1 MKRILLWACVFLG
14 TTTSMAQ
21 EMEDF
26 DAFMKK
32 ESMSFYDFLDAASRD
47 FLNFMREPWKEL
59 HSEEPLVQKEE
70 PEPIRPTLY
79 DEKDNPADRKPVQL
93 TIEEILDLTTTEGGQ
108 TPKIKSTDV
117 DVIDF
122 GNPVCPANPQGK
134 PSSTHPKNPEVVEK
148 PTTKGEQPQ
157 GTAPQPKQ
165 DRPQGQNPRG
175 KNVVPPSGKAGKPKT
190 ECPFS
195 QSPQGGR
202 PTPPSGTTKRPT
214 APTNTPTD
222 PFGVPKETPETP
234 DSTPALTQ
242 DGPGK
247 TAVLYGGTRY
257 YISASFKGKCRLSG
271 LTENHVAD
279 AYEQLYKADYA
290 NVVQELQS
298 IKEGLALNDWGMY
311 TFVKS
316 FTDACTT
323 NHNESIVMQHF
334 LLSQLGYKAKMARK
348 GDGSTL
354 MLFLSSDCMIYGHPY
369 ITLEGLN
376 YYYLQKDA
384 TACPFYMYAQNAPQA
399 KGPIS
404 MKINSVPKLKGSTTH
419 TTHQATGSHVKV
431 ETDVPKALMNFYSS
445 YPQCDFEVYVK
456 APVNPAMADQI
467 LTPLRN
473 LVKGK
478 SEEEAANLLINFV
491 QTGFDY
497 ATDGEQFGYEKPFFV
512 EELFY
517 YPSCDCEDRSI
528 LFSYLVRNILG
539 LEVVLLDYPN
549 HIATAVQFKN
559 DVRGDYLMIDGKKY
573 TVCDPTYIGASI
585 GMTMPQ
591 YKTVKAKVLKY

>member
-1 MKRILLWACVFLG
+1 MKRFLIWTCLFLG
-14 TTTSMAQ
+14 YTTITAQ
-21 EMEDF
+21 ELDDF
-26 DAFMKK
+26 DTFMKK
-32 ESMSFYDFLDAASRD
+32 ETMSFYDFLDAANRD
-47 FLNFMREPWKEL
+47 FLNFMREPWKQL
-59 HSEEPLVQKEE
+59 HSEEPLVQREK
-70 PEPIRPTLY
+70 PEPVQPTVY
-79 DEKDNPADRKPVQL
+79 DEKDNPTDREPTQL
-93 TIEEILDLTTTEGGQ
+93 SIEEILDLATSEGKQ
-108 TPKIKSTDV
+108 IKKK
-117 DVIDF
+117 
-122 GNPVCPANPQGK
+122 GNPDI
-134 PSSTHPKNPEVVEK
+134 EVLDFDEK
-148 PTTKGEQPQ
+148 PRSSAGKEKQ
-157 GTAPQPKQ
+157 APDAAPKKPNAEEHQPKAKPDCPQ
-165 DRPQGQNPRG
+165 DKKPQER
-175 KNVVPPSGKAGKPKT
+175 NVVPPSGKAGKPKSG
-190 ECPFS
+190 CPLN
-195 QSPQGGR
+195 QSPQGER
-202 PTPPSGTTKRPT
+202 PTPPSGKVAKPT
-214 APTNTPTD
+214 APTNKPAGSPTTST
-222 PFGVPKETPETP
+222 ETPASSVP
-234 DSTPALTQ
+234 APALTQ
-242 DGPGK
+242 NGPGK
-247 TAVLYGGTRY
+247 TAVPYGGGQY
-257 YISASFKGKCRLSG
+257 YVSASLKGKLRLAG

-279 AYEQLYKADYA
+279 AYEQLYKADCA
-290 NVVQELQS
+290 NVIKELQS
-298 IKEGLALNDWGMY
+298 VKEGLSLNDWGMY

-316 FTDACTT
+316 FTEACTT

-334 LLSQLGYKAKMARK
+334 LLSQLGYKVKMARK

-384 TACPFYMYAQNAPQA
+384 TACPFYMYTQNAPQA
-399 KGPIS
+399 RGPIS
-404 MKINSVPKLKGSTTH
+404 MKINSVPRLKGSTTH
-419 TTHQATGSHVKV
+419 TIHKATGSNAKV
-431 ETDVPKALMNFYSS
+431 ETDVPEALMNFYGS

-456 APVNPAMADQI
+456 APVNPTMAANI

-549 HIATAVQFKN
+549 HIATAVKFKN

-591 YKTVKAKVLKY
+591 YKSVKAKVLKY